1 MGAMDLGLAGKRAL
15 VTGGNRGIGR
25 CCALALAGEGA
36 QVCVTAR
43 DQALLDA
50 VVGEIETGGK
60 VGGGHAVAADLTSP
74 EGCQRVFEAAVA
86 TLGGVDVLVNCA
98 GAARGGDI
106 LHLSADLIDDA
117 LRLKSY
123 SYLRLSQ
130 LVIPGMRE
138 AGWGRIVHIAG
149 AAGTSPTQGN
159 LPISLANIAIL
170 NMTRA
175 LSDAVAGD
183 GILVNAI
190 CPGWTNTQ
198 RLRDLQQVRADRE
211 GRDLDAIV
219 QEVGES
225 LPAGRVAEPEEIART
240 AAFLASDA
248 CSYLFGNAIYM
259 EGGMRRS
266 TP

>member
-1 MGAMDLGLAGKRAL
+1 MDFGLAGKRAL

-36 QVCVTAR
+36 RVCVTAR
-43 DQALLDA
+43 DQALLDD
-50 VVGEIETGGK
+50 VVAEIKAAGSS
-60 VGGGHAVAADLTSP
+60 GHAVAADLTALD
-74 EGCQRVFEAAVA
+74 GCHGVFDAAVA
-86 TLGGVDVLVNCA
+86 AFGGVDVLVNCA
-98 GAARGGDI
+98 GAARGHDI
-106 LHLSADLIDDA
+106 LDLSTDLIDEA

-123 SYLRLSQ
+123 CYLRLSQ
-130 LVIPGMRE
+130 LVIPHMRE
-138 AGWGRIVHIAG
+138 TGWGRIVHIAG
-149 AAGTSPTQGN
+149 AAGTSPSQGN

-198 RLRDLQQVRADRE
+198 RLRDLQQARADRE
-211 GRDLDAIV
+211 GRDLQAIL
-219 QEVGES
+219 QEIGES
-225 LPAGRVAEPEEIART
+225 LPARRVAEPEEIART
-240 AAFLASDA
+240 AAFLASEA